1 VQILLTSKTNSDSGR
16 AENGHPFI
24 VMNPRLSVIIPVR
37 NDAASLTR
45 TLDHL
50 VGLGGI
56 SEAEIIVAASGGEE
70 GTKRAVA
77 DRARLLWP
85 VDSTRAALLNAGATV
100 ARGQVLFFLHADS
113 FPPPNAFELIHRSL
127 SDDRVV
133 GGAFE
138 HLFMERRWSL
148 VMITLLN
155 RIRYRFTRNYYGDQ
169 GIFVRTPVFHQ
180 LGGYKDLQLM
190 EDLDFSQRM
199 KRMGRT
205 ILVRAPLLT
214 SGRRF
219 LARGPWRTFFF
230 VLWLLLLYT
239 LRFDT
244 QRYSKRWRGPI
255 NRPPGSPWVRG
266 RLRARA
272 EQPKEQESRV

>member
-1 VQILLTSKTNSDSGR
+1 MT
-16 AENGHPFI
+16 
-24 VMNPRLSVIIPVR
+24 PRLSVIIPVR
-37 NDAASLTR
+37 NDAASLTH

-50 VGLGGI
+50 VSLGGI
-56 SEAEIIVAASGGEE
+56 SEAEIIVAASGGKE

-85 VDSTRAALLNAGATV
+85 VDSTRAALLNAAATV

-138 HLFMERRWSL
+138 HLFVERRWSL
-148 VMITLLN
+148 GMITLLN

-239 LRFDT
+239 LRLDT
-244 QRYSKRWRGPI
+244 QRYSKRWHGPV
-255 NRPPGSPWVRG
+255 NRPPGSPWTRG

-272 EQPKEQESRV
+272 EQPKGQESRV